1 MGKIIAVDI
10 GNSNI
15 VVGIWNGPS
24 LEFTGRL
31 QTRRDY
37 TEKELRED
45 LAELRVEFYS
55 HHRHQHRQ
63 FGITTKP
70 DKVSGERARTDK

>member
-55 HHRHQHRQ
+55 L
-63 FGITTKP
+63 P
-70 DKVSGERARTDK
+70 

>member
-55 HHRHQHRQ
+55 PRRKKAAAAHL
-63 FGITTKP
+63 
-70 DKVSGERARTDK
+70 